1 MAATYF
7 GPFRATEQKTSQTGP
22 TTHQKSVNVRL
33 VTDDLLADAT
43 WLCINEIFHHISQ
56 NHQPALIRTQKK
68 HMAVCRCQTNT
79 WPAALDPDPGAMLF
93 LGHSTPSSG
102 RNENLFVGVGS
113 KNRWSFV
120 EVDTTDS
127 NNS

>member
-43 WLCINEIFHHISQ
+43 WLCINEIFHHISL
-56 NHQPALIRTQKK
+56 NHQPALIRTQKTHGRVPLPNK
-68 HMAVCRCQTNT
+68 HLTGRTRP
-79 WPAALDPDPGAMLF
+79 WPWRHVVLGPLDAI
-93 LGHSTPSSG
+93 
-102 RNENLFVGVGS
+102 
-113 KNRWSFV
+113 
-120 EVDTTDS
+120 
-127 NNS
+127 

>member
-43 WLCINEIFHHISQ
+43 
-56 NHQPALIRTQKK
+56 
-68 HMAVCRCQTNT
+68 
-79 WPAALDPDPGAMLF
+79 
-93 LGHSTPSSG
+93 
-102 RNENLFVGVGS
+102 
-113 KNRWSFV
+113 
-120 EVDTTDS
+120 
-127 NNS
+127 